1 MNILVVDDLTSVVNG
16 IIKGIDWN
24 ALGILGVYKANNAY
38 EARVLLN
45 NLPID
50 ILLTDI
56 EMPGES
62 GLDLVEWV
70 RRQKLDM
77 ECIFLSSHAD
87 FEYARRAL
95 QMGSFEYVL
104 LPCPYEDIARSI
116 RGAMDKLRQRREE
129 NKLYHYGK
137 TVADDVWLEKMLFRN
152 CLEKGKNEEAGKRL
166 LELGKI
172 SGDCRGYL
180 CLLDI
185 VDQDIH
191 MEQWDEQLLEFTLEN
206 VIQELMA
213 PMQLRVI
220 LIQLTVAEYVFFCI
234 CPTGFLLENHIFE
247 RQLAL
252 VRETMHGTMRMR
264 VELTDCYCA
273 DLWELPEKYNYLL
286 RLKASVRAQISG
298 GVKTGTGKMAA
309 AAPGD
314 NRWLEYYGTG
324 HVLNLVADV
333 EQYLK
338 EQQAAGEDTQDKRIG
353 VHMDL
358 IQLMYKYLDEN
369 KDSVF
374 YIFETRELFE
384 RYIHAYMSVPEL
396 IWLAGRITDYIRKR
410 MPAAAEPQDPVQQVE
425 DYVREHIGQD
435 IKRSDL
441 AEHVHLNMDYLSRVF
456 KREKGL
462 TLNDYI
468 VAEKMNVARNLLKT
482 TRLPISLVATK
493 VGYSN
498 FSYFSKLY
506 KKIFGCT
513 PAEERE

>member
-38 EARVLLN
+38 EAKVLLN

-70 RRQKLDM
+70 RREKLDM

-87 FEYARRAL
+87 FEYARRAI

-116 RGAMDKLRQRREE
+116 RGAMDRLRQRREE

-137 TVADDVWLEKMLFRN
+137 TVADDVWLEKILFRN

-172 SGDCRGYL
+172 SGDSRGYL
-180 CLLDI
+180 CLLNI

-191 MEQWDEQLLEFTLEN
+191 IEQWDEQLLEFTLEN

-213 PMQLRVI
+213 PMQLRVVF
-220 LIQLTVAEYVFFCI
+220 IQLSVTEYVFWCI
-234 CPTGFLLENHIFE
+234 CPSGFLLENHIFD

-252 VRETMHGTMRMR
+252 VRETMQSSLRMR
-264 VELTDCYCA
+264 VELSGSFCA
-273 DLWELPEKYNYLL
+273 ALGELPQTYNYMC
-286 RLKASVRAQISG
+286 RVRNFAGASG
-298 GVKTGTGKMAA
+298 GAGQKSGISQTAA
-309 AAPGD
+309 FSGE
-314 NRWLEYYGTG
+314 NRWLEYYGTSY
-324 HVLNLVADV
+324 VLNLEADV
-333 EQYLK
+333 AHYLN
-338 EQQAAGEDTQDKRIG
+338 EQQAAGEDTQDMRIG

-358 IQLMYKYLDEN
+358 VQLMYKYLDEN

-384 RYIHAYMSVPEL
+384 RYIHAYMSVAEL
-396 IWLAGRITDYIRKR
+396 IWLAGRITDYIRRR
-410 MPAAAEPQDPVQQVE
+410 MPAVDIPQDPVQQVE

-441 AEHVHLNMDYLSRVF
+441 AEYVHLNMDYLSRVF

-468 VAEKMNVARNLLKT
+468 VSEKMNVARNLLKT